1 MKYCEAVRCSTDF
14 LLIER
19 ASIKC
24 MYISMPV
31 ASDTR
36 SFSYIE
42 SIIPAPHLFAIRL
55 TLARPLR
62 TLQEGSA
69 EGTGPATEEPRPF
82 ARAVFVVEY
91 EEGGRLVHEVI
102 SSLDQIN
109 GRALK
114 DVQGS
119 LRAYRLTEEVSS

>member
-1 MKYCEAVRCSTDF
+1 MAVCPQPIHTLFFLHRKHNSST
-14 LLIER
+14 
-19 ASIKC
+19 
-24 MYISMPV
+24 
-31 ASDTR
+31 
-36 SFSYIE
+36 SFV
-42 SIIPAPHLFAIRL
+42 AIRL

-62 TLQEGSA
+62 TLEEGSA

-91 EEGGRLVHEVI
+91 EEGGRLVREVT

-114 DVQGS
+114 DVQGT
-119 LRAYRLTEEVSS
+119 LRAYRFTEEVSSVTRQCFS